1 MCVDCS
7 ISVIQVISG
16 QVRSGQEDSTYRD
29 EFDTETIKFF
39 RSEFRDNYFK
49 TFSCKVRVYNFQLI
63 SNSIFSEERE
73 NKKGK
78 TRKTNRKKFLFP
90 AFQRDDQ
97 IISIQMQIPRVCN
110 KGSVEEAWISRKFWA
125 EITLNTWDP
134 REKTSRAAKMWPF
147 P

>member
-49 TFSCKVRVYNFQLI
+49 TFSCKLHVYNFQLI

-78 TRKTNRKKFLFP
+78 TRKTKRKKFLFP
-90 AFQRDDQ
+90 VFRRDDQ

-134 REKTSRAAKMWPF
+134 REKTSRAAKM
-147 P
+147 

>member
-49 TFSCKVRVYNFQLI
+49 TFSCKVHVYNFQLI

-78 TRKTNRKKFLFP
+78 TRKTKRKKFLFP
-90 AFQRDDQ
+90 VFRRDDQ

-110 KGSVEEAWISRKFWA
+110 KGSVEEAWISRKFWT

-134 REKTSRAAKMWPF
+134 REKTSRAAKM
-147 P
+147 

>member
-49 TFSCKVRVYNFQLI
+49 TFSCKVHVYNFQLI

-97 IISIQMQIPRVCN
+97 IISIQMLIPRVCN

-134 REKTSRAAKMWPF
+134 REKTSRAAKM
-147 P
+147 

>member
-73 NKKGK
+73 IKKRKNKK
-78 TRKTNRKKFLFP
+78 NEP
-90 AFQRDDQ
+90 
-97 IISIQMQIPRVCN
+97 
-110 KGSVEEAWISRKFWA
+110 
-125 EITLNTWDP
+125 
-134 REKTSRAAKMWPF
+134 
-147 P
+147 

>member
-78 TRKTNRKKFLFP
+78 TRKTKRKKFLFP

-134 REKTSRAAKMWPF
+134 REKTSRAAKM
-147 P
+147 

>member
-78 TRKTNRKKFLFP
+78 TRKTKRKKFLFP
-90 AFQRDDQ
+90 VFRRDDQ

-134 REKTSRAAKMWPF
+134 REKTSRAAKM
-147 P
+147 

>member
-49 TFSCKVRVYNFQLI
+49 TFSCKVHVYNFQLI

-78 TRKTNRKKFLFP
+78 TRKTKRKKFLFP
-90 AFQRDDQ
+90 VFRRDDQ

-134 REKTSRAAKMWPF
+134 REKTSRAAKM
-147 P
+147 

>member
-134 REKTSRAAKMWPF
+134 REKTSRAAKM
-147 P
+147 

>member
-49 TFSCKVRVYNFQLI
+49 TFSCKVHVYNFQLI

-73 NKKGK
+73 IKKRKNKK
-78 TRKTNRKKFLFP
+78 NEP
-90 AFQRDDQ
+90 
-97 IISIQMQIPRVCN
+97 
-110 KGSVEEAWISRKFWA
+110 
-125 EITLNTWDP
+125 
-134 REKTSRAAKMWPF
+134 
-147 P
+147 

>member
-49 TFSCKVRVYNFQLI
+49 TFSCKVHVYNFQLI

-78 TRKTNRKKFLFP
+78 TRKTKRKKFLFP
-90 AFQRDDQ
+90 VFRRDDQ

-110 KGSVEEAWISRKFWA
+110 KGSVEKAWISRKFWA

-134 REKTSRAAKMWPF
+134 REKTSRAAKM
-147 P
+147 

>member
-16 QVRSGQEDSTYRD
+16 QVRSGQEDFTYRD

-49 TFSCKVRVYNFQLI
+49 TFSCKVHVYNFQLI

-78 TRKTNRKKFLFP
+78 TRKTKRKKFLFP
-90 AFQRDDQ
+90 VFRRDDQ

-134 REKTSRAAKMWPF
+134 REKTSRAAKM
-147 P
+147 